1 MSDSPDSGK
10 TKLRASMLHIAVAL
24 GAVYVIWG
32 STYLAI
38 RFAIETIPPFLMAGA
53 RYATAGLLLYAWSRL
68 RGAPRPSLVHWRSAL
83 LVGAAL
89 LLVGNGG
96 VVWAEQ
102 RVSSGLVALLIC
114 TEPLWIVLL
123 VWLRSRQEKPS
134 PRVLAG
140 MALGFAGLIILVKPG
155 SASGGIDPIGA
166 LAVLIASMC
175 WAWGSL
181 YGQRAKLPS
190 SPLLSTGM
198 QMLCGGGLQL
208 LAGAALGEPSRF
220 SLAQVSTKS
229 LLALGYLIVFGAIVA
244 FTAYVWLMKTAP
256 PVLVSTYAY
265 VNPVVAVF
273 LGWAFAGE
281 PITGTTLI
289 AAAVILTGV
298 ALISSARGKTVR
310 EETGR
315 PQQEPEVAAE
325 IQEVEAEVCAT
336 R

>member
-1 MSDSPDSGK
+1 MTDQKG
-10 TKLRASMLHIAVAL
+10 TLRASMLHIAVAL

-53 RYATAGLLLYAWSRL
+53 RYVTAGLLLYMWSRL
-68 RGAPRPSLVHWRSAL
+68 RGAPRPSLVHWRSAV

-89 LLVGNGG
+89 LLLGNGG

-123 VWLRSRQEKPS
+123 VWLRSRQEKPG

-140 MALGFAGLIILVKPG
+140 MALGFAGLLILVKPG
-155 SASGGIDPIGA
+155 SSSGGVDPLGA
-166 LAVLIASMC
+166 VAVLIASLS

-181 YGQRAKLPS
+181 YGQRATLPS

-220 SLAQVSTKS
+220 ALSQVSTKS

-298 ALISSARGKTVR
+298 ALISSAQGKGHQGEK
-310 EETGR
+310 EEEGTER
-315 PQQEPEVAAE
+315 
-325 IQEVEAEVCAT
+325 EAEVSVASEEEIEEEVCAA

>member
-1 MSDSPDSGK
+1 MTDSPHSGK
-10 TKLRASMLHIAVAL
+10 PALRASMLHIAVAL

-38 RFAIETIPPFLMAGA
+38 RFAIETIPPFLMAGV
-53 RYATAGLLLYAWSRL
+53 RYVTAGLLLYGWSRL
-68 RGAPRPSLVHWRSAL
+68 RGAPRPSLVNWRSAL
-83 LVGAAL
+83 LLGATL
-89 LLVGNGG
+89 LLLGNGG

-102 RVSSGLVALLIC
+102 RVSSGLTALLIC

-155 SASGGIDPIGA
+155 SSSGGVDPLGA
-166 LAVLIASMC
+166 AAVLIASLS

-181 YGQRAKLPS
+181 YSQRAKLPS

-208 LAGAALGEPSRF
+208 LAALALGEPSRF
-220 SLAQVSTKS
+220 DPAQVSGKS

-244 FTAYVWLMKTAP
+244 FTAYVWLLKAAP

-265 VNPVVAVF
+265 VNPLVAVF
-273 LGWAFAGE
+273 LGWALAGE
-281 PITGTTLI
+281 PITGTTLM

-298 ALISSARGKTVR
+298 ALISSAQGKKK
-310 EETGR
+310 EETV
-315 PQQEPEVAAE
+315 QERAVAAG
-325 IQEVEAEVCAT
+325 IQEEIEEEACAA